1 MRPGVIR
8 VIAICLIENRG
19 RLFVF
24 KGCDPATGVTYY
36 RPLGG
41 GVEFGE
47 TGAHCVARELREEI
61 GAELEAVDYLGTI
74 ENVFTYDGQMG
85 HEIVLV
91 YRARFVEPERYQPG
105 PVMVHEECEVLTA
118 HWVAL
123 EDFESGAAR
132 LVPKGLLELLEPGS

>member
-1 MRPGVIR
+1 M
-8 VIAICLIENRG
+8 IAVCLIESRG

-24 KGCDPATGVTYY
+24 KGCDPATGETYY

-47 TGAHCVARELREEI
+47 SGADCVVRELREEI

-74 ENVFTYDGQMG
+74 ENLFTYDSQMG

-91 YRARFVEPERYQPG
+91 YRARFDDPQRYQPG
-105 PVMVHEECEVLTA
+105 PVAVHEECEVLTA
-118 HWVAL
+118 HWVPL

-132 LVPKGLLELLEPGS
+132 LVPDGLLELLEPGS